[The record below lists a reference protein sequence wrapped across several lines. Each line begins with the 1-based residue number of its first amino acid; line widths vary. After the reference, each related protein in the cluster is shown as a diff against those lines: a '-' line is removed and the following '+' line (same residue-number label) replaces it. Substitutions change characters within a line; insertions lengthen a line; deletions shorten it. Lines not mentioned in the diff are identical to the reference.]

1 MADAVNEEGGGA
13 SRTTDPAA
21 GTSTA
26 TDVSLREYLT
36 ALISAAEKRSDERFE
51 AMKAAVAASF
61 DSSEKAILKAEAADK
76 TRFESFNEFNQRI
89 DTILS
94 NTVTRETL
102 DALLEKLESA
112 ITRNREDLDAL
123 SKRIV
128 LREGEI
134 QGQRLTYGNMAA
146 IVGVIGAIVGLL
158 IILAQHVTA

>member
-1 MADAVNEEGGGA
+1 MSDELGGGA

-102 DALLEKLESA
+102 DALLEKLEQA
-112 ITRNREDLDAL
+112 IARNREDLDAL
-123 SKRIV
+123 SKRIAI
-128 LREGEI
+128 REGEI
-134 QGQRLTYGNMAA
+134 HGQRLTYGNIAA
-146 IVGVIGAIVGLL
+146 IIATIGVIIGLL
-158 IILAQHVTA
+158 VVMAQHFAPA